1 MIAEAALSKSAA
13 GSLLGCWE
21 ARLKVPALLLL
32 IFSFAFVR
40 DLFLLPLLVVVAIIT
55 YAISGLPLKHLMSRV
70 RLPGFFLLAMAVIL
84 PFWSGQTIIWQ
95 LGPLALRQEGLL
107 GLLLIA
113 VKFISIL
120 TVVIALFGTTSLPQ
134 LTVALRAL
142 GIPWLI
148 TDLLLFTY
156 RYLYQLAS
164 DLRRMRTAARLRG
177 FAGTSLSALKPLAF
191 ISGTML
197 VRSHEQSERV
207 FQAMT
212 LRGYGNSSLPLPLFR
227 PFAVDYLLVAGAVSI
242 SAMLILLQFK
252 IKACLSLLML

>member
-1 MIAEAALSKSAA
+1 MIAEAIVSKSAA
-13 GSLLGCWE
+13 GSLFGRWE
-21 ARLKVPALLLL
+21 ARLKVPAVLLLV
-32 IFSFAFVR
+32 FSFAFVR
-40 DLFLLPLLVVVAIIT
+40 DLNLLPLLVVVAAIT
-55 YAISGLPLKHLMSRV
+55 YALSGLPLKHLIYRV

-84 PFWSGQTIIWQ
+84 PFWSGQTVLWQ
-95 LGPLALRQEGLL
+95 IGPLALRQEGLL

-113 VKFISIL
+113 VKFAAIL

-134 LTVALRAL
+134 LTVALRTI

-177 FAGTSLSALKPLAF
+177 FTGKSISALKPLAF
-191 ISGTML
+191 IAGTML

-212 LRGYGNSSLPLPLFR
+212 MRGYGNSSLPLPLFR
-227 PFAVDYLLVAGAVSI
+227 PLAADYLLLTGSV
-242 SAMLILLQFK
+242 F
-252 IKACLSLLML
+252 LSLLLIIFQLIM

>member
-1 MIAEAALSKSAA
+1 MIAEAAVSKSAA
-13 GSLLGCWE
+13 RSLLGRWE

-32 IFSFAFVR
+32 VFSFAFVR
-40 DLFLLPLLVVVAIIT
+40 DLLLLPVLVLIAAII
-55 YAISGLPLKHLMSRV
+55 YALSGLPFSHLLIRA
-70 RLPGFFLLAMAVIL
+70 RLPGFFLIAMAIIL

-107 GLLLIA
+107 GLLLIV
-113 VKFISIL
+113 VKFFTIL

-134 LTVALRAL
+134 LTVALRTI

-164 DLRRMRTAARLRG
+164 DLRQMRTAVRLRG
-177 FAGTSLSALKPLAF
+177 FTGTSVSALKPLAF
-191 ISGTML
+191 IAGTML
-197 VRSHEQSERV
+197 VRSQEQSERV

-212 LRGYGNSSLPLPLFR
+212 LRGYGNSSLPLPSFR
-227 PFAVDYLLVAGAVSI
+227 PLPVDFLLLAVAISL
-242 SAMLILLQFK
+242 SAMLVLLQF
-252 IKACLSLLML
+252 IF

>member
-1 MIAEAALSKSAA
+1 MIAEATVSKSAA
-13 GSLLGCWE
+13 GSLLGRWE

-32 IFSFAFVR
+32 VFSFAFVQ
-40 DLFLLPLLVVVAIIT
+40 DLYLLPVLVIFAGII
-55 YAISGLPLKHLMSRV
+55 YSFSGLPLRHLMNRV

-84 PFWSGQTIIWQ
+84 PFWSGQTVLWQ

-120 TVVIALFGTTSLPQ
+120 TVVVALFGTTSLPQ
-134 LTVALRAL
+134 LTVALRTM

-156 RYLYQLAS
+156 RYLYQLVY

-177 FAGTSLSALKPLAF
+177 FTGTSISGLKPLAF
-191 ISGTML
+191 IAGTML
-197 VRSHEQSERV
+197 IRSQEQSERV

-227 PFAVDYLLVAGAVSI
+227 PLPVDYFLLAVAASL
-242 SAMLILLQFK
+242 SAILILLQFM
-252 IKACLSLLML
+252 I

>member
-1 MIAEAALSKSAA
+1 VIAEVVVSKTAAE
-13 GSLLGCWE
+13 SLFGRWE
-21 ARLKVPALLLL
+21 TRLKVPALLLL
-32 IFSFAFVR
+32 VFSFAFIR
-40 DLFLLPLLVVVAIIT
+40 DLRLLPLLVLVAALI
-55 YAISGLPLKHLMSRV
+55 YAFSGLPFKYLVYRV
-70 RLPGFFLLAMAVIL
+70 RLPGFFLLAMAIIL

-95 LGPLALRQEGLL
+95 LGPLALRQEGSL
-107 GLLLIA
+107 GLLLVA
-113 VKFISIL
+113 VKFFAIL

-134 LTVALRAL
+134 LTVALRTI

-156 RYLYQLAS
+156 RYLYQLSS
-164 DLRRMRTAARLRG
+164 DLRRIHLAARLRG
-177 FAGTSLSALKPLAF
+177 FKGKSISALKPLAF

-227 PFAVDYLLVAGAVSI
+227 PLPADYMLLAGSVFI
-242 SAMLILLQFK
+242 SVLLIIFQL
-252 IKACLSLLML
+252 IM